1 VLEAKGLGP
10 KDLQEVLLVGGQSR
24 MPLVRERIR
33 AFFDREP
40 SKAVHPDEAVALGAA
55 ILADSL
61 GSENIGGVVL
71 IDVLPMSVGIG
82 LPGGRFKKVIERNTA
97 LPHRRG
103 YTIATTRDNQDTLEI
118 AVFQGDSD
126 KAQENEYLGTL
137 TLNDLPKGL
146 RGSAQF
152 DVMFAL
158 SAEAILT
165 VTAEEHGTSR
175 TASATF
181 TTRATPD
188 EIKKRLEENGEP
200 AAEAPAAAPAQ
211 PPPPSGGVL
220 GWLKRLFGGGKGQEP
235 RA

>member
-1 VLEAKGLGP
+1 
-10 KDLQEVLLVGGQSR
+10 
-24 MPLVRERIR
+24 
-33 AFFDREP
+33 
-40 SKAVHPDEAVALGAA
+40 
-55 ILADSL
+55 
-61 GSENIGGVVL
+61 VL

-118 AVFQGDSD
+118 AVFQGDGD

-137 TLNDLPKGL
+137 TVNDVPKGL
-146 RGSAQF
+146 RGSVQF

-165 VTAEEHGTSR
+165 VTAEEHGTAR
-175 TASATF
+175 TVAATF
-181 TTRATPD
+181 TTRATPE
-188 EIKKRLEENGEP
+188 EIRKRLEDNGEP
-200 AAEAPAAAPAQ
+200 APQPPPAAAPAQ
-211 PPPPSGGVL
+211 APAQAGGVL
-220 GWLKRLFGGGKGQEP
+220 GWLKRLFGGGKSEEP